1 MDIYYGVVIFIFG
14 LMLGSFYTVVGERLP
29 EGKSIVNPPSHCPNC
44 NHRLGI
50 LELMPVFSF
59 LFLGGKCKNC
69 RSKIPVLSTLI
80 EILTSS
86 FFLIAYIR
94 FGISIKLFIALIF
107 ISMLVIVIV
116 SDIRYMVI
124 CDEVLIIG
132 NILIFILLIISIGF
146 KASMMSLIYGIASLL
161 IMLSIKTLGDII
173 FKKESM
179 GGGDIKLLGV
189 FGFVLGF
196 PMSLISIFLAAIIAL
211 PISIIILKLK
221 KTHEIPFGPFLAI
234 AAIIIFL
241 TKIDIGQILNL
252 ITFN

>member
-50 LELMPVFSF
+50 LELIPVFSF

-69 RSKIPVLSTLI
+69 RSKIPVLSTII
-80 EILTSS
+80 EVLTAIL
-86 FFLIAYIR
+86 FQIAYIR

-107 ISMLVIVIV
+107 ISMLAIVIV

-132 NILIFILLIISIGF
+132 NILIFILLIINIGF

-179 GGGDIKLLGV
+179 GGGDIKLMFT
-189 FGFVLGF
+189 FGLVLGI
-196 PMSLISIFLAAIIAL
+196 PSSVASIFIASFIGL
-211 PISIIILKLK
+211 PISLIMMK
-221 KTHEIPFGPFLAI
+221 KNSSHELPFGPYLSI
-234 AAIIIFL
+234 GAIIL
-241 TKIDIGQILNL
+241 LLSGIDVVNVLVNM
-252 ITFN
+252 

>member
-14 LMLGSFYTVVGERLP
+14 LILGSFYTVVGERLP

-50 LELMPVFSF
+50 LELIPVFSF

-69 RSKIPVLSTLI
+69 RSKIPVLSTII
-80 EILTSS
+80 EVLTAIL
-86 FFLIAYIR
+86 FLIAYIR

-107 ISMLVIVIV
+107 ISMLAIVIV

-132 NILIFILLIISIGF
+132 NILIFILLIINIGF

-179 GGGDIKLLGV
+179 GGGDIKLMFT
-189 FGFVLGF
+189 FGLVLGI
-196 PMSLISIFLAAIIAL
+196 PSSVASIFIASFIGL
-211 PISIIILKLK
+211 PISLIMMK
-221 KTHEIPFGPFLAI
+221 KNSSHELPFGPYLSI
-234 AAIIIFL
+234 AAIIL
-241 TKIDIGQILNL
+241 LLSGIDVVNVLVNI
-252 ITFN
+252 

>member
-14 LMLGSFYTVVGERLP
+14 LILGSFYTVVGERLP

-50 LELMPVFSF
+50 LELIPVFSF

-69 RSKIPVLSTLI
+69 RSKIPVLSTII
-80 EILTSS
+80 EVLTAIL
-86 FFLIAYIR
+86 FLIAYIR

-132 NILIFILLIISIGF
+132 NILIFILLIINIGF

-179 GGGDIKLLGV
+179 GGGDIKLMFT
-189 FGFVLGF
+189 FGLVLGI
-196 PMSLISIFLAAIIAL
+196 PSSVASIFIASFIGL
-211 PISIIILKLK
+211 PISLIMMK
-221 KTHEIPFGPFLAI
+221 KNSSHELPFGPYLSI
-234 AAIIIFL
+234 AAIIL
-241 TKIDIGQILNL
+241 LLSGIDVVNVLVNM
-252 ITFN
+252 

>member
-14 LMLGSFYTVVGERLP
+14 LILGSFYTVVGERLP

-50 LELMPVFSF
+50 LELIPVFSF

-69 RSKIPVLSTLI
+69 RSKIPVLSTII
-80 EILTSS
+80 EVLTAIL
-86 FFLIAYIR
+86 FLIAYIR

-107 ISMLVIVIV
+107 ISMLAIVIV

-132 NILIFILLIISIGF
+132 NILIFILLIINIGF

-179 GGGDIKLLGV
+179 GGGDIKLMFT
-189 FGFVLGF
+189 FGLVLGI
-196 PMSLISIFLAAIIAL
+196 PSSVASIFIASFIGL
-211 PISIIILKLK
+211 PISLIMMK
-221 KTHEIPFGPFLAI
+221 KNSSHELPFGPYLSI
-234 AAIIIFL
+234 AAIIL
-241 TKIDIGQILNL
+241 LLSGIDVVNVLVNM
-252 ITFN
+252 

>member
-14 LMLGSFYTVVGERLP
+14 LILGSFYTVVGERLP

-50 LELMPVFSF
+50 LELIPVFSF

-69 RSKIPVLSTLI
+69 RSKIPVLSTII
-80 EILTSS
+80 EVLTAIL
-86 FFLIAYIR
+86 FLIAYIR

-107 ISMLVIVIV
+107 ISMLAIVIV

-179 GGGDIKLLGV
+179 GGGDIKLMFT
-189 FGFVLGF
+189 FGLVLGI
-196 PMSLISIFLAAIIAL
+196 PSSVASIFIASFIGL
-211 PISIIILKLK
+211 PISLIMMK
-221 KTHEIPFGPFLAI
+221 KNSSHELPFGPYLSI
-234 AAIIIFL
+234 AAIIL
-241 TKIDIGQILNL
+241 LLSGIDVVNVLVNI
-252 ITFN
+252 

>member
-14 LMLGSFYTVVGERLP
+14 LILGSFYTVVGERLP

-69 RSKIPVLSTLI
+69 RSKIPVLSTII
-80 EILTSS
+80 EVLTAIL
-86 FFLIAYIR
+86 FLIAYIR

-107 ISMLVIVIV
+107 ISMLAIVIV

-132 NILIFILLIISIGF
+132 NILIFILLIINIGF

-179 GGGDIKLLGV
+179 GGGDIKLMFT
-189 FGFVLGF
+189 FGLVLGI
-196 PMSLISIFLAAIIAL
+196 PSSVASIFIASFIGL
-211 PISIIILKLK
+211 PISLIMMK
-221 KTHEIPFGPFLAI
+221 KNSSHELPFGPYLSI
-234 AAIIIFL
+234 AAIIL
-241 TKIDIGQILNL
+241 LLSGIDVVNVLVNM
-252 ITFN
+252 

>member
-14 LMLGSFYTVVGERLP
+14 LILGSFYTVVGERLP

-50 LELMPVFSF
+50 LELIPVFSF

-69 RSKIPVLSTLI
+69 RSKIPVLSTII
-80 EILTSS
+80 EVLTAIL
-86 FFLIAYIR
+86 FLIAYIR

-107 ISMLVIVIV
+107 ISMLAIVIV

-179 GGGDIKLLGV
+179 GGGDIKLMFT
-189 FGFVLGF
+189 FGLVLGI
-196 PMSLISIFLAAIIAL
+196 PSSVASIFIASFIGL
-211 PISIIILKLK
+211 PISLIMMK
-221 KTHEIPFGPFLAI
+221 KNSSHELPFGPYLSI
-234 AAIIIFL
+234 AAIIL
-241 TKIDIGQILNL
+241 LLSGIDVVNVLVNM
-252 ITFN
+252 

>member
-14 LMLGSFYTVVGERLP
+14 LILGSFYTVVGERLP
-29 EGKSIVNPPSHCPNC
+29 EGKSIAHPPSHCPNC
-44 NHRLGI
+44 KHRLSM
-50 LELMPVFSF
+50 LELIPVFSF

-86 FFLIAYIR
+86 LFLIAYIR

-132 NILIFILLIISIGF
+132 NILILILLIISVGF
-146 KASMMSLIYGIASLL
+146 KASMISLVYGIASLL

-179 GGGDIKLLGV
+179 GGGDIKLMFT
-189 FGFVLGF
+189 FGLVLGI
-196 PMSLISIFLAAIIAL
+196 PSSVASIFIASFIGL
-211 PISIIILKLK
+211 PISLIMMK
-221 KTHEIPFGPFLAI
+221 KNSSHELPFGPYLSI
-234 AAIIIFL
+234 GAIILLLSGVDVVNVLVNI
-241 TKIDIGQILNL
+241 
-252 ITFN
+252 

>member
-14 LMLGSFYTVVGERLP
+14 LLLGSFYTVVGERLP

-50 LELMPVFSF
+50 LELIPVFSF

-69 RSKIPVLSTLI
+69 RSKIPVLSTII
-80 EILTSS
+80 EVLTAIL
-86 FFLIAYIR
+86 FLIAYIR

-107 ISMLVIVIV
+107 ISMLAIVIV

-146 KASMMSLIYGIASLL
+146 KASMMALIYGVASMF

-179 GGGDIKLLGV
+179 GGGDIKLMFT
-189 FGFVLGF
+189 FGLVLGI
-196 PMSLISIFLAAIIAL
+196 PSSVASIFLASFIGL
-211 PISIIILKLK
+211 PISLIMMKQNSS
-221 KTHEIPFGPFLAI
+221 HELPFGPYLSI
-234 AAIIIFL
+234 AAIIL
-241 TKIDIGQILNL
+241 LLSGVDVVNVLVNM
-252 ITFN
+252 

>member
-14 LMLGSFYTVVGERLP
+14 LILGSFYTVVGERLP

-50 LELMPVFSF
+50 LELIPVFSF

-69 RSKIPVLSTLI
+69 QSKIPVLSTLI
-80 EILTSS
+80 ELLTAIL
-86 FFLIAYIR
+86 FLIAYIR

-146 KASMMSLIYGIASLL
+146 KNSIISLVYGIASLL

-179 GGGDIKLLGV
+179 GGGDIKLMFT
-189 FGFVLGF
+189 FGLVLGI
-196 PMSLISIFLAAIIAL
+196 PSSVASIFLASFIGL
-211 PISIIILKLK
+211 PISLIMMK
-221 KTHEIPFGPFLAI
+221 KNSSHELPFGPYLSI
-234 AAIIIFL
+234 AAIIL
-241 TKIDIGQILNL
+241 LLSGIDVVNVLVNSY
-252 ITFN
+252 

>member
-14 LMLGSFYTVVGERLP
+14 LLFGSFYTVVGERLP
-29 EGKSIVNPPSHCPNC
+29 EGKSIVRPPSHCPNC

-50 LELMPVFSF
+50 LELIPVLSF

-69 RSKIPVLSTLI
+69 RSKIPALSTLI
-80 EILTSS
+80 ELLTAIL
-86 FFLIAYIR
+86 FLIAYIR

-116 SDIRYMVI
+116 SDVRYMVI

-179 GGGDIKLLGV
+179 GGGDIKLMFT
-189 FGFVLGF
+189 FGLVLGI
-196 PMSLISIFLAAIIAL
+196 PSAVASIFIASFIGL
-211 PISIIILKLK
+211 PISLIMMRKNSI
-221 KTHEIPFGPFLAI
+221 HELPFGPYLSI
-234 AAIIIFL
+234 AAIIL
-241 TKIDIGQILNL
+241 LLSGLDVVNVLVNM
-252 ITFN
+252 

>member
-14 LMLGSFYTVVGERLP
+14 LILGSFYTVVGERLP

-50 LELMPVFSF
+50 LELIPVFSF
-59 LFLGGKCKNC
+59 LFLGGKCKKC
-69 RSKIPVLSTLI
+69 RSKIPVLSTII
-80 EILTSS
+80 ELLTSIL
-86 FFLIAYIR
+86 FLIAYIR

-124 CDEVLIIG
+124 CDEVLITG
-132 NILIFILLIISIGF
+132 NILIFILLIISTGF
-146 KASMMSLIYGIASLL
+146 KASIMSLVYAVASLF

-179 GGGDIKLLGV
+179 GGGDIKLMFT
-189 FGFVLGF
+189 FGLVLGI
-196 PMSLISIFLAAIIAL
+196 PSSVASIFIASFIGL
-211 PISIIILKLK
+211 PISLIMMK
-221 KTHEIPFGPFLAI
+221 KNSSHELPFGPYLSI
-234 AAIIIFL
+234 AALILFL
-241 TKIDIGQILNL
+241 TGADVINILVNM
-252 ITFN
+252 

>member
-14 LMLGSFYTVVGERLP
+14 LILGSFYTVVGERLP
-29 EGKSIVNPPSHCPNC
+29 EGKSIVTPPSHCPNC

-50 LELMPVFSF
+50 LELIPVLSF
-59 LFLGGKCKNC
+59 IFLGGKCKNC

-80 EILTSS
+80 EILTGTL
-86 FFLIAYIR
+86 FLLAYIR

-132 NILIFILLIISIGF
+132 NILIFILLIINNGF
-146 KASMMSLIYGIASLL
+146 KTSLMSLVYGIVSLL
-161 IMLSIKTLGDII
+161 IMLLVKTLGDII

-179 GGGDIKLLGV
+179 GGGDIKLMFT
-189 FGFVLGF
+189 FGLVLGI
-196 PMSLISIFLAAIIAL
+196 PNAVASIFIASFIGL
-211 PISIIILKLK
+211 PISLIMMK
-221 KTHEIPFGPFLAI
+221 KNTSHELPFGPYLSI
-234 AAIIIFL
+234 AAIIIL
-241 TKIDIGQILNL
+241 LSGIDIVNVLVNSY
-252 ITFN
+252 

>member
-14 LMLGSFYTVVGERLP
+14 LLFGSFYTVVGERLP

-50 LELMPVFSF
+50 LELIPVLSF

-80 EILTSS
+80 ELLTAIL
-86 FFLIAYIR
+86 FLIAYIR

-116 SDIRYMVI
+116 SDVRYMVI

-132 NILIFILLIISIGF
+132 NILIFILLTISIGF

-179 GGGDIKLLGV
+179 GGGDIKLMFT
-189 FGFVLGF
+189 FGLVLGI
-196 PMSLISIFLAAIIAL
+196 PSAVASIFIASFIGL
-211 PISIIILKLK
+211 PISLIMMRKNSS
-221 KTHEIPFGPFLAI
+221 HELPFGPYLSI
-234 AAIIIFL
+234 AAIIL
-241 TKIDIGQILNL
+241 LLSGVDVVNVLVNM
-252 ITFN
+252 

>member
-14 LMLGSFYTVVGERLP
+14 LLLGSFYTVVGERLP
-29 EGKSIVNPPSHCPNC
+29 EGKSIVRPSSHCPNC

-50 LELMPVFSF
+50 LELIPVLSF

-69 RSKIPVLSTLI
+69 RTKIPVLSTLI
-80 EILTSS
+80 ELLTATL
-86 FFLIAYIR
+86 FLIAYIR

-179 GGGDIKLLGV
+179 GGGDIKLMFT
-189 FGFVLGF
+189 FGLVLGIPSSVASTF
-196 PMSLISIFLAAIIAL
+196 IASFIGL
-211 PISIIILKLK
+211 PISLIMMK
-221 KTHEIPFGPFLAI
+221 KNSSHELPFGPYLSI
-234 AAIIIFL
+234 AAIIL
-241 TKIDIGQILNL
+241 LLSGVDVVNVLVNGY
-252 ITFN
+252 

>member
-14 LMLGSFYTVVGERLP
+14 LILGSFYTVVGERLP

-50 LELMPVFSF
+50 LELIPVLSF
-59 LFLGGKCKNC
+59 LFLGGKWKKC
-69 RSKIPVLSTLI
+69 RSKIPVLSTII
-80 EILTSS
+80 EVLTSIL
-86 FFLIAYIR
+86 FLIAYIR
-94 FGISIKLFIALIF
+94 FGISIKFFIALIF

-146 KASMMSLIYGIASLL
+146 KASMMALIYGVASMF

-179 GGGDIKLLGV
+179 GGGDIKLMFT
-189 FGFVLGF
+189 FGLVLGI
-196 PMSLISIFLAAIIAL
+196 PSSVASIFLASFIGL
-211 PISIIILKLK
+211 PISLIMMK
-221 KTHEIPFGPFLAI
+221 KNSSHELPFGPYLSI
-234 AAIIIFL
+234 AAIIL
-241 TKIDIGQILNL
+241 LLSGIDVVNVLVNM
-252 ITFN
+252 

>member
-1 MDIYYGVVIFIFG
+1 MDIYYGIVIFIFG
-14 LMLGSFYTVVGERLP
+14 LILGSFYTVVGERLP

-50 LELMPVFSF
+50 LELIPVFSF
-59 LFLGGKCKNC
+59 LFLGGKCKKC
-69 RSKIPVLSTLI
+69 RSKIPVLSTII
-80 EILTSS
+80 EVLTAIL
-86 FFLIAYIR
+86 FLIAYIR
-94 FGISIKLFIALIF
+94 FGISIKFFIALIF

-146 KASMMSLIYGIASLL
+146 KASMMALIYAVASLL

-179 GGGDIKLLGV
+179 GGGDIKLMFT
-189 FGFVLGF
+189 FGLVLGI
-196 PMSLISIFLAAIIAL
+196 PSSVASIFLASFIGL
-211 PISIIILKLK
+211 PISLIMMK
-221 KTHEIPFGPFLAI
+221 KNSSHELPFGPYLSI
-234 AAIIIFL
+234 AAIIL
-241 TKIDIGQILNL
+241 LLSGIDVVNVLVSSY
-252 ITFN
+252 

>member
-1 MDIYYGVVIFIFG
+1 MDIYYGIVIFIFG
-14 LMLGSFYTVVGERLP
+14 LILGSFYTVVGERLP

-50 LELMPVFSF
+50 LELIPVFSF

-69 RSKIPVLSTLI
+69 RSKIPVLSTII
-80 EILTSS
+80 EVLTAIL
-86 FFLIAYIR
+86 FLIAYIR

-107 ISMLVIVIV
+107 ISMLAIVIV

-179 GGGDIKLLGV
+179 GGGDIKLMFT
-189 FGFVLGF
+189 FGLVLGI
-196 PMSLISIFLAAIIAL
+196 PSSVASIFIASFIGL
-211 PISIIILKLK
+211 PISLIMMK
-221 KTHEIPFGPFLAI
+221 KNSSHELPFGPYLSI
-234 AAIIIFL
+234 AAIIL
-241 TKIDIGQILNL
+241 LLSGIDVVNVLVNI
-252 ITFN
+252 

>member
-14 LMLGSFYTVVGERLP
+14 LILGSFYTAVGERLP

-50 LELMPVFSF
+50 LELIPVFSF

-69 RSKIPVLSTLI
+69 RSKIPVLSTII
-80 EILTSS
+80 EVLTAIL
-86 FFLIAYIR
+86 FLIAYIR

-107 ISMLVIVIV
+107 ISMLAIVIV

-179 GGGDIKLLGV
+179 GGGDIKLMFT
-189 FGFVLGF
+189 FGLVLGI
-196 PMSLISIFLAAIIAL
+196 PSSVASIFIASFIGL
-211 PISIIILKLK
+211 PISLIMMK
-221 KTHEIPFGPFLAI
+221 KNSSHELPFGPYLSI
-234 AAIIIFL
+234 AAIIL
-241 TKIDIGQILNL
+241 LLSGIDVVNVLVNM
-252 ITFN
+252 

>member
-14 LMLGSFYTVVGERLP
+14 LILGSFYTVVGERLP

-50 LELMPVFSF
+50 LELIPVFSF
-59 LFLGGKCKNC
+59 LFLGGKCKKC

-86 FFLIAYIR
+86 LFLIAYIR

-107 ISMLVIVIV
+107 ISMLIIVIV

-132 NILIFILLIISIGF
+132 NILIFILLIISNGF
-146 KASMMSLIYGIASLL
+146 KASMMSFVYGIASLL

-179 GGGDIKLLGV
+179 GGGDIKLMFT
-189 FGFVLGF
+189 FGLVLGI
-196 PMSLISIFLAAIIAL
+196 PSSVASIFIASFIGL
-211 PISIIILKLK
+211 PISLIMMK
-221 KTHEIPFGPFLAI
+221 KNSNHELPFGPYLSI
-234 AAIIIFL
+234 AAIIL
-241 TKIDIGQILNL
+241 LLSGIDIVNVLVNM
-252 ITFN
+252 

>member
-179 GGGDIKLLGV
+179 GGGDIKLMFT
-189 FGFVLGF
+189 FGLVLGI
-196 PMSLISIFLAAIIAL
+196 PSSVASIFIASFIGL
-211 PISIIILKLK
+211 PISLIMMK
-221 KTHEIPFGPFLAI
+221 KNSSHELPFGPYLSI
-234 AAIIIFL
+234 GAIILLLSGVDVVNVLVNI
-241 TKIDIGQILNL
+241 
-252 ITFN
+252 